1 MARRYR
7 NGWWLEIKYWDE
19 GLTQREIGEECG
31 VSASTVRKQ
40 MKRLG
45 VPTRDMAG
53 EDHPLYGRE
62 RTEEVKAKISSTM
75 EGRSFSDETRERIA
89 EAQRGSELPTDV
101 RQKISRSLQGI
112 SRSRETRRKMS
123 RSTAGERNP
132 NWSGG
137 YSRRYGVG
145 WAEARERVW
154 RRDSVCQHC
163 GHEGAKRTLDVH
175 HIVPVRL
182 FRETEGVALEAAH
195 DDRNLVLLCKRC
207 HSRAEHGQIDVQ
219 PSGGFSL
226 EECLANPSDSNDTD

>member
-7 NGWWLEIKYWDE
+7 SGWWLEIKYWDKE
-19 GLTQREIGEECG
+19 LTQREIGEECD
-31 VSASTVRKQ
+31 VSASTIRKQ
-40 MKRLG
+40 MKQLG
-45 VPTRDMAG
+45 IPTRDMAG
-53 EDHPLYGRE
+53 ENHPLHGQE
-62 RTEEVKAKISSTM
+62 RTEEVKEKISSTM

-145 WAEARERVW
+145 WTEARERVR
-154 RRDSVCQHC
+154 RRDDVCQHC
-163 GHEGAKRTLDVH
+163 GHDGTERALDVH

-182 FRETEGVALEAAH
+182 FRETEGVALETAH
-195 DDRNLVLLCKRC
+195 DERNLVLLCKRC
-207 HSRAEHGQIDVQ
+207 HSWAEHGHIDVQ
-219 PSGGFSL
+219 PSDDFSSKT
-226 EECLANPSDSNDTD
+226 CPVNQPNSKDTD